1 MSLISNLRPLAKG
14 FDLVKGCS
22 LAKGSHGPSSSSC
35 WAWHQPPRA
44 AFWCGHDKSCSPREA
59 PRPGGGPVGVGCPAM
74 VAELVHRPQGPG
86 PASLAK
92 GTTWHSEP
100 GLAMTG
106 SGPGLARPAGSTL
119 AAKHPCKRVK
129 AKEPGRAEVEAAKAK
144 EAEAK
149 AEAGLATGHGSSEA
163 EGCPTGPACCCCCCT
178 GSSQA
183 ACSTCR

>member
-1 MSLISNLRPLAKG
+1 MRARQVVLAKRG
-14 FDLVKGCS
+14 AETRRRTS
-22 LAKGSHGPSSSSC
+22 WSRMSSDGG
-35 WAWHQPPRA
+35 RA
-44 AFWCGHDKSCSPREA
+44 GTPT
-59 PRPGGGPVGVGCPAM
+59 PT
-74 VAELVHRPQGPG
+74 GPG

-119 AAKHPCKRVK
+119 APKHPCKRVK

-149 AEAGLATGHGSSEA
+149 AEDSPRNRARQLRSRRLPHRPSLLLLLHRQLPSSLQHLPLTA
-163 EGCPTGPACCCCCCT
+163 PVAHPRKRA
-178 GSSQA
+178 S
-183 ACSTCR
+183 RRRHRL

>member
-1 MSLISNLRPLAKG
+1 MSSDG
-14 FDLVKGCS
+14 G
-22 LAKGSHGPSSSSC
+22 
-35 WAWHQPPRA
+35 RA
-44 AFWCGHDKSCSPREA
+44 GTPT
-59 PRPGGGPVGVGCPAM
+59 PT
-74 VAELVHRPQGPG
+74 GPG

-100 GLAMTG
+100 SLAMTG

-149 AEAGLATGHGSSEA
+149 AVEEKAKAATPGLMRATPKPPPPPLARGVAGPTSLLFVFKGLRGLGFYFK
-163 EGCPTGPACCCCCCT
+163 GCRGLGFKA
-178 GSSQA
+178 SDF
-183 ACSTCR
+183 